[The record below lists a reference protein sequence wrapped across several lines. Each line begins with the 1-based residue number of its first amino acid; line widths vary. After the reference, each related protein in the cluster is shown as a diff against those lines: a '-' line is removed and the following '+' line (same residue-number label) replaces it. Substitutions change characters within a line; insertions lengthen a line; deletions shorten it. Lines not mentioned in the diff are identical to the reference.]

1 MLMLSVVMLNV
12 VTIKSTMMS
21 AIMLIVVA
29 PKIRLDGALLP
40 MVGYLLSLI
49 KNKDFINQSKLA
61 F

>member
-1 MLMLSVVMLNV
+1 MLS

-29 PKIRLDGALLP
+29 PKMRLDGALLP

-49 KNKDFINQSKLA
+49 KNKDFINQSKVA